1 MGERHPLAHVKRFAG
16 LSLIALIC
24 SKASAICVAVLF
36 IIKYI
41 LVTKVDK
48 KTIVDAAGGAV
59 VAGDGRVLMML
70 RRGMWDLPKG
80 HLEPGETLRECA
92 AREVCEECG
101 LDPTQLTVGREL
113 VRTTHSYV
121 SARGRPEEKRTT
133 WFRMTY
139 TGDPSTVTPQTEEDI
154 TALEWLAPDEAAR
167 RAAASYAT
175 IQQVIEKLIQ
185 TI

>member
-24 SKASAICVAVLF
+24 SKAPAICVAVF
-36 IIKYI
+36 IDSKYF
-41 LVTKVDK
+41 VAKVYK
-48 KTIVDAAGGAV
+48 KTVTDAAGGAV

-101 LDPTQLTVGREL
+101 LDPARLTVGQEL
-113 VRTTHSYV
+113 VRTVHSYA
-121 SARGRPEEKRTT
+121 SASGRPEEKRTT

-139 TGDPSTVTPQTEEDI
+139 TGDPSSVTPQAEEDI
-154 TALEWLAPDEAAR
+154 TALEWLTPDEAAR

-175 IQQVIEKLIQ
+175 IQQVMEKLIQ